1 MNTEDKLK
9 LVDAINCK
17 FPQNNIM
24 ELYYDIGRVL
34 PLLPKGFL
42 MVEYLIGTEINTF
55 RLLE

>member
-1 MNTEDKLK
+1 MNTEDKQK

-34 PLLPKGFL
+34 PFTAQRFPE
-42 MVEYLIGTEINTF
+42 VEYLIGTEINTF